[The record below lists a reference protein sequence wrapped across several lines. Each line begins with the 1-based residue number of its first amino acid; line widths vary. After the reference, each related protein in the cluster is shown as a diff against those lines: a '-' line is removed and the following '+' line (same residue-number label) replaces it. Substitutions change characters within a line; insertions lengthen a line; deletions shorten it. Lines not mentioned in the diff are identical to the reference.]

1 MDEEPNTPN
10 HRYEEEGLLRWEG
23 NLSLNQQENNLG
35 LHSPYQ
41 RK

>member
-1 MDEEPNTPN
+1 MRNLKAPGR
-10 HRYEEEGLLRWEG
+10 RYEEEGLVGWEG
-23 NLSLNQQENNLG
+23 NLSLNQEENSLR